1 MTDPLDSQPDPL
13 VEAMRELSQAFQQ
26 QALAVSVIARE
37 GALAAETAERAENAA
52 KQAIAIATEVR
63 DIARSIKRSTEAQT
77 KAFEAFEIRVL
88 KEFGQLARRVDALE
102 EPVVGGANGHGT

>member
-1 MTDPLDSQPDPL
+1 MTDPPDSQPDPL
-13 VEAMRELSQAFQQ
+13 AAAIRELSQAFQQ

-37 GALAAETAERAENAA
+37 GAIAGDVAEEAKNAA
-52 KQAIAIATEVR
+52 QQAVTIAREVR
-63 DIARSIKRSTEAQT
+63 DIARSIKKSTEAQT

-102 EPVVGGANGHGT
+102 GAAVEGSNGHG